1 MFDPQRPA
9 AKRRLDSLGLTLKKL
24 GPLRIVIYNQDSSR

>member
-1 MFDPQRPA
+1 MFDPQCPA
-9 AKRRLDSLGLTLKKL
+9 AERRPQSLSLTLKKL